1 MSGSEDPILSPAD
14 QAERAVAYSPSSC
27 VADIQPYLDRYMS
40 ESSRVRSVVRFETH
54 RYGAGPR
61 AELDVFGAGKA
72 RVHVFIHGGYW
83 QQLSKDDAS
92 FPAEPFTQAGITY
105 IAVGYDLCPQV
116 SLFEIEAEILEALR
130 WVKSE
135 FSDAFIT
142 VSGSSAGAHLAA
154 FAARTVPVDRL
165 VLLSGIYD
173 LRPLVETYVNDV
185 VGLSLSEAE
194 ELSPLLWSPP
204 QVPAV
209 VVFGENETD
218 AFKRQSTLY
227 ADHLGIPP
235 REIAGRNHFDIL
247 HDLFDIAE
255 EGP

>member
-1 MSGSEDPILSPAD
+1 MSGSDDPVLFPVD
-14 QAERAVAYSPSSC
+14 RAEREIAYSPSSC
-27 VADIQPYLDRYMS
+27 VDDIQPFLDRYAS
-40 ESSRVRSVVRFETH
+40 ESVRVRNSLPFETH

-61 AELDVFGAGKA
+61 AELDVFPAGKA

-83 QQLSKDDAS
+83 QQLSKDDSS
-92 FPAEPFTQAGITY
+92 FPAERFTHSGITY
-105 IAVGYDLCPQV
+105 VAVGYDLCPQV
-116 SLFEIEAEILEALR
+116 SLFEIEAEILAALR

-135 FSDAFIT
+135 FLNAFIT

-173 LRPLVETYVNDV
+173 LRPLVETYVNEV

-209 VVFGENETD
+209 VAYGENETD
-218 AFKRQSTLY
+218 AFKLQSTLY
-227 ADHLGIPP
+227 AHHLGVTPT
-235 REIAGRNHFDIL
+235 EAAGRNHFDL
-247 HDLFDIAE
+247 VHDLFDIAE
-255 EGP
+255 VSP